1 MCCFPVVPPGTP
13 RVSDARVLVW
23 APTMMN
29 RFESSPALRFGV
41 LLIPLGAATAGWH
54 RQVAAE
60 NQERLTRADIAVAE
74 PLQVPLSAAKPAPD
88 QPASMAAEG
97 QPPAPQADPADTT
110 SGAESREQA
119 APTGTGSP
127 DPPAV
132 RPSSPPRPA
141 QAVITTADTKPKSG
155 WLGLTVDDSLVT
167 GRLVIVEVADPSPA
181 SSVSIRPQDVLLAI
195 DGEPMQTAD
204 QLAAVLA
211 AIPPDKQVRALI
223 GRTDG
228 VKEVTMTARV
238 RPAVTQSPTAV
249 AVAPPPAAGGAPVA
263 SRFSTPSAAAPALP
277 ATPQAATAAV
287 APAGPPPGGTNPPAV
302 TDSTRSRFGKMSSQP
317 PATLPSPQAAP
328 LRSPP
333 TVPAVTAGS
342 PASVF
347 QGRTAL
353 GVRTVAIDAAT
364 QARYRLSEP
373 RGAYVLGVVDS
384 LPASQAGLP
393 PGSVIVAFDNRPV
406 RSPAELNQLVT
417 ESTPGRLVA
426 LEYVLPGGEARRA
439 DIELKALEP
448 ALERALIGVPTAAP
462 RAAPGAS
469 RTVQRP
475 VSPAPREPLPTGARV
490 AASTDNHAERLLRQ
504 ELSLLREEVL
514 RLRSRLDAIERVT
527 PGGRGRGNT
536 LR

>member
-1 MCCFPVVPPGTP
+1 
-13 RVSDARVLVW
+13 
-23 APTMMN
+23 MN
-29 RFESSPALRFGV
+29 RFKSNAALRLGLGV
-41 LLIPLGAATAGWH
+41 LLMLLWAATAGWH
-54 RQVAAE
+54 RPVAAE
-60 NQERLTRADIAVAE
+60 NQERLTPADIAVAE
-74 PLQVPLSAAKPAPD
+74 PLQVPLSAAKPAPE
-88 QPASMAAEG
+88 QPASTAAKG
-97 QPPAPQADPADTT
+97 QPPAPQADPAAAK
-110 SGAESREQA
+110 SEAERPDQA
-119 APTGTGSP
+119 ASSNNPA
-127 DPPAV
+127 PPAAG
-132 RPSSPPRPA
+132 PSSPPQPSQVA
-141 QAVITTADTKPKSG
+141 ITPADTKPKSG

-167 GRLVIVEVADPSPA
+167 GRLVIVEVANPSPA
-181 SSVSIRPQDVLLAI
+181 SSVGIRPQDVLLAI

-211 AIPPDKQVRALI
+211 AIPSDKQVRALI

-228 VKEVTMTARV
+228 VKEVTMTAQV
-238 RPAVTQSPTAV
+238 RPAITQSPTTV
-249 AVAPPPAAGGAPVA
+249 AVAPPPAPPPAAVTAPAA
-263 SRFSTPSAAAPALP
+263 SRFSTPAATAAPALP
-277 ATPQAATAAV
+277 AAPKVAAAAV
-287 APAGPPPGGTNPPAV
+287 APASPPPGGTSQPAV
-302 TDSTRSRFGKMSSQP
+302 ADATRSRFGKMGGQP

-333 TVPAVTAGS
+333 TGSPVTAGS
-342 PASVF
+342 PAAVF

-426 LEYVLPGGEARRA
+426 LEYVLPGGEAKRA

-448 ALERALIGVPTAAP
+448 ALERALIGVPAAAP
-462 RAAPGAS
+462 TVAPAAS
-469 RTVQRP
+469 RTAQRP
-475 VSPAPREPLPTGARV
+475 VSPGPRGPLSAEARA
-490 AASTDNHAERLLRQ
+490 AASTGSSAERLLRQ

-514 RLRSRLDAIERVT
+514 RLRSRLDAIERVG
-527 PGGRGRGNT
+527 PGSRGRGDT